1 MKPKNSLLVILIAL
15 TLFVSLCAE
24 HIYARWNEPSVETL
38 LYWGTRGDR
47 VLEVQRKL
55 RQWDFYDGPLS
66 GVYGPETF
74 EAVRSF
80 QRRHGLKAD
89 GVVGSRTAAA
99 MGIRLDGGVRQ
110 VRYTQAR
117 GGGGNRGDLYM
128 LARLVY
134 GEARG
139 EPYSGMVAVAAVTLN
154 RVRSPLFP
162 NTIAGVIYQPGAF
175 TAVSDGQFYLE
186 PNEEAFRAAR
196 DAMNGWDPTG
206 GALYFFNPATSTSRW
221 IWTRRVHMVIGRH
234 RFAR

>member
-1 MKPKNSLLVILIAL
+1 MKPKNSLLVIFIAL
-15 TLFVSLCAE
+15 TLFISLCAE
-24 HIYARWNEPSVETL
+24 HIYAQWNEKSVETA
-38 LYWGTRGDR
+38 LYWGVKGDR

-55 RQWDFYDGPLS
+55 RQWGFYDGPLS

-80 QRRHGLKAD
+80 QRRHGLKTD

-99 MGIRLDGGVRQ
+99 MGISLDGEVRQ
-110 VRYTQAR
+110 VRDTQAR
-117 GGGGNRGDLYM
+117 GGGGNRGDVYM

-139 EPYSGMVAVAAVTLN
+139 EPYSGMVAVAAVALN
-154 RVRSPLFP
+154 RVGSPLFP

-175 TAVSDGQFYLE
+175 TAVSDGQFYFE
-186 PNEEAFRAAR
+186 PDEEAFRAAR

>member
-1 MKPKNSLLVILIAL
+1 MKPKNALSVILIIL
-15 TLFVSLCAE
+15 TLFASVWVE
-24 HIYARWNEPSVETL
+24 QIYSEWNEKSVETL
-38 LYWGTRGDR
+38 LYWGARGDR

-74 EAVRSF
+74 EAVRRF

-89 GVVGSRTAAA
+89 GVVGQRTAAA
-99 MGIRLDGGVRQ
+99 MGIRLDGAVRQ
-110 VRYTQAR
+110 VRYVQAR
-117 GGGGNRGDLYM
+117 GGGGNRGDINM
-128 LARLVY
+128 LARLIY

-139 EPYSGMVAVAAVTLN
+139 EPYLGKVAVAAVTLN
-154 RVRSPLFP
+154 RVRSSLFP

-175 TAVSDGQFYLE
+175 TAVSDGQFYMV
-186 PNEEAFRAAR
+186 PDEEAYRAAR

-221 IWTRRVHMVIGRH
+221 IWTRRVHMVIGKH